1 MRPGASWNSKSAPCP
16 DMAPSAGRRRP
27 RAVVVRALAEIPA
40 ALLVLAEVV
49 VLFTG
54 VMARYVFHAPLVWT
68 DELASILFLWLAMLG
83 SVDRVAAGEHM
94 RLTAVVGGN
103 VRRPGAR
110 GPRRWPRPRSR
121 CSC

>member
-1 MRPGASWNSKSAPCP
+1 MALSPAGYGSAAR
-16 DMAPSAGRRRP
+16 DA
-27 RAVVVRALAEIPA
+27 AVVVRAAAEIPA

-83 SVDRVAAGEHM
+83 SVIALQRSEHM
-94 RLTAVVGGN
+94 RLTAVVGGV
-103 VRRPGAR
+103 VRRPGGR
-110 GPRRWPRPRSR
+110 GPRRWPRPRWR